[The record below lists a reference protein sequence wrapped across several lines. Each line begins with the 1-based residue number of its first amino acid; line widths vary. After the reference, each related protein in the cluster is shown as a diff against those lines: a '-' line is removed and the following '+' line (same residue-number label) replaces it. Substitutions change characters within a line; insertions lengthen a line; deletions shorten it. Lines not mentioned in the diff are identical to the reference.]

1 MYLLME
7 CPTINLMKIW
17 ESEKID
23 EKNNEYMAK
32 PLSDENID
40 KKFDISIINII
51 KDYETNVTKL

>member
-1 MYLLME
+1 ME

-32 PLSDENID
+32 PLSDE
-40 KKFDISIINII
+40 KFDISIINII
-51 KDYETNVTKL
+51 NDYETNVTKL

>member
-1 MYLLME
+1 ME